1 MSISIFILLVGKH
14 YYGVFMTNKVNIT
27 NLNTNDIKTIDKD
40 RSIYLLKEYKKGNYK
55 VKDEIILGNLKLI
68 LSVIKKVNINSN
80 IDPDDLFQVGCIGLI
95 KSIDNFN
102 TDLNVAFSTYAIP
115 MISGEIKRYIRD
127 NSNVKIS
134 RQIKDLAYKILKC
147 KEQFIIKNNKEPT
160 NIEIANILNEDL
172 YKIDEALQS
181 LNCVVSLQD
190 NIIAEN
196 GEEMT
201 FIDHISDDYN
211 FEERFINSNTL
222 KLGISSLDEISKK
235 IIINRYYKG
244 LTQEEIAKETFY
256 ISSTSIKTWKTSD
269 FYIKKV
275 ILVFVKFK
283 KSIII

>member
-244 LTQEEIAKETFY
+244 LTQEEIAKELF
-256 ISSTSIKTWKTSD
+256 ISQAQVSRLEKQAISTL
-269 FYIKKV
+269 KK
-275 ILVFVKFK
+275 LF
-283 KSIII
+283 

>member
-1 MSISIFILLVGKH
+1 MSIRIFILLVGKH

-147 KEQFIIKNNKEPT
+147 KEQFIIKN
-160 NIEIANILNEDL
+160 EDL

-244 LTQEEIAKETFY
+244 LTQEEIAKELF
-256 ISSTSIKTWKTSD
+256 ISQAQVSRLEKQAISTL
-269 FYIKKV
+269 KK
-275 ILVFVKFK
+275 LF
-283 KSIII
+283 